1 MTVAPLP
8 LALTMGDPAGIGPE
22 LTLAAWRH
30 RAELPPFVAFD
41 DPDNLSRRAALLGLP
56 VPVRA
61 VDTPEEAAGVLPDAL
76 PVMVEPLAAP
86 AEPGKPDGAA
96 CQAVT
101 NSLRR
106 AVAAAR
112 ARTVAAVVTNPVHK
126 QSLYEAGFSWPGQTE
141 FLGHLTG
148 VVRPVM
154 MLQATGL
161 RVVPV
166 TVHLALREAIDRLTR
181 EDILHAARV
190 TVDDLRRRQAI
201 GRPRLAVAAL
211 NPHAGE
217 GGRLGR
223 EESEV
228 IAPAVAA
235 LRDEGIDVFGP
246 APADT
251 LFHAEARERYDAA
264 ICMYHDQALIP
275 LKTLDF
281 HGGVNVTLGLPII
294 RTSPDHGVAFDIA
307 GSGRARPD
315 SFFAALRLAARMS
328 AAETGAPLEPGSRSP
343 ARAGG

>member
-1 MTVAPLP
+1 
-8 LALTMGDPAGIGPE
+8 MGDPAGIGPE

-166 TVHLALREAIDRLTR
+166 TVKGNPWSRVILAGFDSAG
-181 EDILHAARV
+181 AAK
-190 TVDDLRRRQAI
+190 A
-201 GRPRLAVAAL
+201 
-211 NPHAGE
+211 
-217 GGRLGR
+217 
-223 EESEV
+223 
-228 IAPAVAA
+228 
-235 LRDEGIDVFGP
+235 
-246 APADT
+246 
-251 LFHAEARERYDAA
+251 
-264 ICMYHDQALIP
+264 
-275 LKTLDF
+275 
-281 HGGVNVTLGLPII
+281 
-294 RTSPDHGVAFDIA
+294 
-307 GSGRARPD
+307 
-315 SFFAALRLAARMS
+315 
-328 AAETGAPLEPGSRSP
+328 
-343 ARAGG
+343 AGGEVEAEMGLKGAWVLRFEP